1 MLQSTSQALH
11 YLSKAFGIDQSISK
25 KISFG
30 YTLALGTAVLGASCG
45 LLGGSYYAQ
54 PTRLQAQ
61 QMLQEKALLNDL
73 NTRLLSIQ
81 MHPQR
86 LLAVSG
92 ESAIWLQY
100 ETNQFSIELRQLN
113 LLLDEIEQV
122 SKASPPENLK
132 LTTLISQYRI
142 ILQSYDQFTR
152 DLWDSFKGIDHKQA
166 AAETL
171 AAALS
176 SNSASELST
185 LFEQRSE
192 DLTRLQQMVDQN
204 YNEATSQLLQVER
217 LRLTIILASMAASV
231 GLGIVLAMFTSRAI
245 ARPIEKLTMVAHRV
259 TQDNN
264 FHLQAPIQTRDEVS
278 LLAQA
283 LNQLVSWAGQYTAEL
298 EEARQ
303 TLEKRVEERTQ
314 ALQQS
319 ETSLRQQAEDLQGT
333 LDALQ
338 KTQLQLIQSEKMSS
352 LGQMVAGVAHEI
364 NNPVSF
370 IYGNLKHAIRY
381 TEDVIELL
389 ELYQSRYPTPNA
401 EIQSAIE
408 DIDLPFLQQ
417 DFPKLMQSMEEG
429 AIRIRDIV
437 QSLRTF
443 SRLDESAIKQVDLHD
458 GIDSTLTILN
468 NRLKTQSEASAIQVI
483 RNYGQLPAIEC
494 YAGQLNQVFMNILSN
509 TIDAF
514 EMTPEL
520 PNPTI
525 TITTQ
530 TIEPDWVAVQIKD
543 NGPGIPESVRRR
555 LFDPFFT
562 TKTIGKGTGL
572 GLSISYQVVTEKHK
586 GYLGC
591 ESIPGQGAE
600 FIIKLPVKL

>member
-1 MLQSTSQALH
+1 MLQSISKAIRC
-11 YLSKAFGIDQSISK
+11 LSKALGIDQSISK
-25 KISFG
+25 KISSG

-54 PTRLQAQ
+54 PTRNQAQ
-61 QMLQEKALLNDL
+61 QMLHNKELLNDL
-73 NTRLLSIQ
+73 NNRLLSIQ

-86 LLAVSG
+86 LLAIAGDSR
-92 ESAIWLQY
+92 IWLQY
-100 ETNQFSIELRQLN
+100 ETNQFSIELRQLS
-113 LLLDEIEQV
+113 LLLNEIEQV
-122 SKASPPENLK
+122 ATDSAQPNLK

-142 ILQSYDQFTR
+142 ILKSYDQFSR
-152 DLWDSFKGIDHKQA
+152 SLWDGLNGVDQKQA
-166 AAETL
+166 AIETL

-176 SNSASELST
+176 SDSASELST

-192 DLTRLQQMVDQN
+192 DLTRLQQTVDQN
-204 YNEATSQLLQVER
+204 YNQATAQLLQVER
-217 LRLTIILASMAASV
+217 LRITLILASMAISI

-245 ARPIEKLTMVAHRV
+245 ARPIEKLTTVARRV

-264 FHLQAPIQTRDEVS
+264 FQLQAPIQTRDEVS
-278 LLAQA
+278 FLAQA
-283 LNQLVSWAGQYTAEL
+283 LNQLVSWAGQYTTEL

-319 ETSLRQQAEDLQGT
+319 ETSLRQQADDLQHT
-333 LDALQ
+333 LDELQ
-338 KTQLQLIQSEKMSS
+338 QAQLQLIQSEKMSS
-352 LGQMVAGVAHEI
+352 LGQMMAGIAHEI

-370 IYGNLKHAIRY
+370 IYGNLKHALRY
-381 TEDVIELL
+381 TEDVMALL
-389 ELYQSRYPTPNA
+389 DLYQNSYPTPNP
-401 EIQSAIE
+401 EIQTAIE

-417 DFPKLMQSMEEG
+417 DFPKLMQSMEDG

-437 QSLRTF
+437 HSLRTF

-458 GIDSTLTILN
+458 GINSTLTILN
-468 NRLKTQSEASAIQVI
+468 NRLKTQSDVSVIQVI
-483 RNYGQLPAIEC
+483 RNYGRLPTIEC
-494 YAGQLNQVFMNILSN
+494 YAGQLNQVFMNIFSN
-509 TIDAF
+509 AIDAF

-520 PNPTI
+520 PDPTI
-525 TITTQ
+525 TVTTQ
-530 TIEPDWVAVQIKD
+530 TIDPDWVTVHIKD
-543 NGPGIPESVRRR
+543 NGPGIPDPVRRR

-562 TKTIGKGTGL
+562 TKAIGKGTGL